1 MESAEQQKARD
12 GPQKRSPLDLIMN
25 QIRRKTSFTER
36 KKPTM
41 GRLFRPSVSSD
52 KNSDIPETKESESS
66 EGKDSAGPGTE
77 SSDADS
83 EIGSVVGWGRVK
95 QFVQKLG
102 KTPDTQSLSL
112 THCDLT
118 ATDVVELGTLLPFLA
133 QLEVMDLS
141 WNDLLGGSLKALT
154 VHLQHVSK
162 LKVLKV
168 SSCRL
173 TAHDLIA
180 LGEGLYCIPLLEML
194 DLSWNAGVGGGNL
207 HCLANHLPSASS
219 LRELHLVDCQLS
231 EADAVTLGEALPLL
245 PCLELLDLS
254 GNKPMKEG
262 LQIVVSAL
270 SYTPQLKTLKLS
282 TCGLNKMSLIMLGEK
297 LKLLPGLEHLD
308 LSCNKESGGG
318 FSTMTASLTLLTH
331 LKCLD
336 MHLCCLTEEDI
347 LALVQAIP
355 SLSELTE
362 LDLSSNKSIG
372 CMLQFLLPALPL
384 SKMKKLHLNNCG
396 LSLDTCWA
404 LATTMQSL
412 AQLESLNLSW
422 NKSVGEIL
430 QQLLEPLQ
438 TGCKL
443 QELRLS
449 SCDLTTE
456 GMLHIESACKRG
468 ALSQLKLLDLSY
480 NGSVGDCGWVS
491 FYSGAAGLK
500 ELQELDV
507 SLRPS
512 ASLSASPWLPALL
525 DALPQLPSI
534 RRLAL
539 QRWAF
544 SSGEREKLD
553 KALSKRNVVLEC
565 DKVAATEA
573 KVAA

>member
-347 LALVQAIP
+347 LAL
-355 SLSELTE
+355 
-362 LDLSSNKSIG
+362 
-372 CMLQFLLPALPL
+372 
-384 SKMKKLHLNNCG
+384 
-396 LSLDTCWA
+396 
-404 LATTMQSL
+404 
-412 AQLESLNLSW
+412 
-422 NKSVGEIL
+422 
-430 QQLLEPLQ
+430 
-438 TGCKL
+438 
-443 QELRLS
+443 
-449 SCDLTTE
+449 
-456 GMLHIESACKRG
+456 ESACKRG

>member
-1 MESAEQQKARD
+1 
-12 GPQKRSPLDLIMN
+12 MN

-66 EGKDSAGPGTE
+66 EGKDN
-77 SSDADS
+77 S

-282 TCGLNKMSLIMLGEK
+282 TCGLNKMKK

-456 GMLHIESACKRG
+456 VMMGWCLASVT
-468 ALSQLKLLDLSY
+468 LSQLKLLDLSY

-525 DALPQLPSI
+525 DALPQLPSL

>member
-1 MESAEQQKARD
+1 MESDQQKGRE

-25 QIRRKTSFTER
+25 QIRRKTSFSER
-36 KKPTM
+36 KKPSV

-52 KNSDIPETKESESS
+52 KNVDIPETKETESS
-66 EGKDSAGPGTE
+66 EGKDSTGPGTE
-77 SSDADS
+77 SSDTDS
-83 EIGSVVGWGRVK
+83 EISSVVGWGRVK

-112 THCDLT
+112 AHCDLT

-173 TAHDLIA
+173 TAPDLTA
-180 LGEGLYCIPLLEML
+180 LGEGLDCIPLLEML

-207 HCLANHLPSASS
+207 HCLAKHLCSASS

-231 EADAVTLGEALPLL
+231 EADAVTLGEVLPLL
-245 PCLELLDLS
+245 PCLEVLDLS
-254 GNKPMKEG
+254 SNKLMKKGIET
-262 LQIVVSAL
+262 VASSL
-270 SYTPQLKTLKLS
+270 SSTPQLKTLKLS
-282 TCGLNKMSLIMLGEK
+282 MCALNQESLAMLGEK
-297 LKLLPGLEHLD
+297 LKFLPGLEHLD

-318 FSTMTASLTLLTH
+318 FSTVTTSLSLLTH

-336 MHLCCLTEEDI
+336 MHLCCLTEEDT
-347 LALVQAIP
+347 LALVQAVP
-355 SLSELTE
+355 SLSELAE

-372 CMLQFLLPALPL
+372 SMMQFLLPVLPL
-384 SKMKKLHLNNCG
+384 SKIKKLHLNNCG
-396 LSLDTCWA
+396 LSPETCQV

-422 NKSVGEIL
+422 NKRVGETL

-438 TGCKL
+438 AGCKL

-456 GMLHIESACKRG
+456 DMLYLESACKRG

-480 NGSVGDCGWVS
+480 NGSVGDGGWVS
-491 FYSGAAGLK
+491 FFGGAAGLK
-500 ELQELDV
+500 ELQELDI

-525 DALPQLPSI
+525 DALPQLPSVH
-534 RRLAL
+534 RLAL
-539 QRWAF
+539 QRWAL
-544 SSGEREKLD
+544 GPGDREKLE
-553 KALSKRNVVLEC
+553 KALSKRTIALEC
-565 DKVAATEA
+565 DQVSVSVA
-573 KVAA
+573 KVAG